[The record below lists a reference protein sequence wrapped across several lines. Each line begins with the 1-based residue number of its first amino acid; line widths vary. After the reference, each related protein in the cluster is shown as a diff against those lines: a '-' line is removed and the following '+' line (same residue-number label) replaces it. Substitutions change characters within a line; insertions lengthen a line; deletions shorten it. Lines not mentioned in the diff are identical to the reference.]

1 MELKATNETCYR
13 NAEFD
18 QSDVNG
24 SESDH
29 LDQSVEEVSTPS
41 TLRGGVGGVNM

>member
-18 QSDVNG
+18 QADAYG
-24 SESDH
+24 SESDY
-29 LDQSVEEVSTPS
+29 LDESVEEVSTPS
-41 TLRGGVGGVNM
+41 TLGGGGGVNM